1 VSERTRRLDHL
12 LTEEISRILSREVQD
27 PRIGFVTITGV
38 KVTPDLRHATVW
50 ASIIGDERE
59 RRTTLRALESAMPYV
74 RRHLGELRLKRIPDL
89 HVREDDSAER
99 GTRIMELLER
109 IETEEAGGTVTDPEA
124 LSAELSSR
132 TLPTPGPRPAE
143 EEARPRRRSSRVT
156 RPTGGRAPGTRSTA
170 KGGRQAGGKTRSK
183 GGDGR
188 SKGGHGR

>member
-12 LTEEISRILSREVQD
+12 LTEEISRILTREVQD

-74 RRHLGELRLKRIPDL
+74 RHHLGELRLKRIPDL

-99 GTRIMELLER
+99 GTRVMELLER
-109 IETEEAGGTVTDPEA
+109 IEAEEAGGEVADPSTLE
-124 LSAELSSR
+124 AELPSR

-143 EEARPRRRSSRVT
+143 GEAAPKRRMGRTTRSRSGPTPHTRSGAPDRRRS
-156 RPTGGRAPGTRSTA
+156 GGRP
-170 KGGRQAGGKTRSK
+170 QAE
-183 GGDGR
+183 
-188 SKGGHGR
+188 GGHGG

>member
-12 LTEEISRILSREVQD
+12 LTEEISRILTREVQD

-38 KVTPDLRHATVW
+38 KVTQDLRHATVW
-50 ASIIGDERE
+50 ASIIGDDRE

-109 IETEEAGGTVTDPEA
+109 IETEETSGSVADPEA
-124 LSAELSSR
+124 LTGDLAPR

-143 EEARPRRRSSRVT
+143 EDPPRRRSSRPT
-156 RPTGGRAPGTRSTA
+156 RPSAGRAPGARATQ
-170 KGGRQAGGKTRSK
+170 KDGRHTGGKARGKDRDK
-183 GGDGR
+183 GT
-188 SKGGHGR
+188 HGR

>member
-1 VSERTRRLDHL
+1 MSERTRRLDHL
-12 LTEEISRILSREVQD
+12 LTEEISRILAREVQD

-74 RRHLGELRLKRIPDL
+74 RRQLGELRLKRIPDL

-99 GTRIMELLER
+99 GTRVMELLER
-109 IETEEAGGTVTDPEA
+109 LETEGPGAVADPDA
-124 LSAELSSR
+124 LAAELSPR
-132 TLPTPGPRPAE
+132 TLPTPGPRPTE
-143 EEARPRRRSSRVT
+143 EDPPPTRRRSRSPRRVGG
-156 RPTGGRAPGTRSTA
+156 RPGGARPAGTERRQTGG
-170 KGGRQAGGKTRSK
+170 K
-183 GGDGR
+183 GR